1 MGAVQTGYGTD
12 LLGLGLPGAPKV
24 VLQPEPWAPPWQLER
39 KGPEEGGKHQQE
51 LHLSQLVP

>member
-24 VLQPEPWAPPWQLER
+24 VLQPEPGLALAAKSK